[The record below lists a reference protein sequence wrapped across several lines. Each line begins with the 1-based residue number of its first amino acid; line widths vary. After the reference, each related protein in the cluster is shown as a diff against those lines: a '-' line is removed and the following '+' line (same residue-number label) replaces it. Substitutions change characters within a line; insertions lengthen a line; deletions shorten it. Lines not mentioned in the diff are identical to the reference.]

1 MINVV
6 DKPLKIAFQHIL
18 QPFCPF
24 YRRFKE
30 QRGFDFHPFSRG
42 GRGEAVGKACAFTG
56 KLLVTE
62 TFRAQELRQFF
73 FISANPEEKYDGV

>member
-1 MINVV
+1 MLFNTFCSRFARFTVA
-6 DKPLKIAFQHIL
+6 LKSKEGSIST
-18 QPFCPF
+18 
-24 YRRFKE
+24 RFL
-30 QRGFDFHPFSRG
+30 G
-42 GRGEAVGKACAFTG
+42 GEGGGAVGKACAFTG